1 MNTYL
6 NVILSV
12 FVYCLPFLVPSLL
25 FSTWESIRVF
35 LINNCQEVTRLEF
48 IIHQTRIQGIEER
61 LTDFSSL
68 SFENVVGILC
78 YICLYYNK

>member
-25 FSTWESIRVF
+25 FNTWESIRVF

-48 IIHQTRIQGIEER
+48 IIHQMWIQGIEER

-68 SFENVVGILC
+68 SFENVVGVLC
-78 YICLYYNK
+78 YIYLHNK